1 MRVRKCHELDSFDK
15 AFHTRRNIEG
25 MGDPWSLG
33 NLRMRNKIPC
43 SADRLSLLDPPM
55 IQGVVDRNAFHLGNQ
70 YLSENRVRIVEADE
84 AQISSAVIGNSGL
97 YEQTIRLKDGHLVS
111 KCSCS
116 LPEEPMCRHCIAV
129 LLEYHRWVQPRAHA
143 RKTKQA
149 PPVAPTS
156 SDSSNGHES
165 TASSS
170 GFSGDLKFSEVM
182 AFIEWLQPAMRSLE
196 KGEPL
201 PDSSRLTG
209 DLGAWIQTIR
219 NLDERRRES
228 EEIQLT
234 LESEHKDR
242 EAYVQRMSQQL
253 QASMAEVKS
262 AQSDLQQLQQENAAY
277 KDMFTKVAEMA
288 SEVGN
293 YDSQIKTVAGEL
305 LSKGAQ
311 LDKLA
316 NSFREVAVALKTITK
331 SNSTS

>member
-1 MRVRKCHELDSFDK
+1 
-15 AFHTRRNIEG
+15 
-25 MGDPWSLG
+25 
-33 NLRMRNKIPC
+33 
-43 SADRLSLLDPPM
+43 M

-111 KCSCS
+111 RCSCA

-129 LLEYHRWVQPRAHA
+129 LLEYHRWIQPRAQG
-143 RKTKQA
+143 RKPKQA
-149 PPVAPTS
+149 SPVAPTS
-156 SDSSNGHES
+156 DASNGNG
-165 TASSS
+165 TTTVSS
-170 GFSGDLKFSEVM
+170 GQSPDLKLSEVM
-182 AFIEWLQPAMRSLE
+182 AFIEWLQPAMSALE
-196 KGEPL
+196 KGQPL
-201 PDSSRLTG
+201 PDSSRVTG

-228 EEIQLT
+228 EEMQMT
-234 LESEHKDR
+234 LESKQQDR
-242 EAYVQRMSQQL
+242 EAYVERMTQQL

-262 AQSDLQQLQQENAAY
+262 AQSNLQQLQQEMAAY
-277 KDMFTKVAEMA
+277 KDMFVKVTEIA

-293 YDSQIKTVAGEL
+293 YDNQIKTVAGEL

-316 NSFREVAVALKTITK
+316 NSFREVASALKTITK
-331 SNSTS
+331 SGSTS